1 MKTIAGFIEALGSS
15 LGMGL
20 ALLARARGQ
29 PSATPEAVQSF
40 GNTFERVVTQPQP
53 RSVSPHTVIQ
63 SNSHAYKACTSTV
76 WCVFYADIWGH
87 VQNSS
92 SCFETPKCALN
103 LASCRSQH
111 LIKH

>member
-1 MKTIAGFIEALGSS
+1 MARDELGVKEACVKELEASTKMTEKSMKTIAGFIEALGSS

-76 WCVFYADIWGH
+76 WCVFYADI
-87 VQNSS
+87 
-92 SCFETPKCALN
+92 
-103 LASCRSQH
+103 
-111 LIKH
+111 